1 MAPMVDTVV
10 FMQWLYT
17 QCKAKGCRFVYDY
30 IQGLLSDQA
39 EDLKN
44 KYKAQVIINCS
55 GLNAKELAGDNDVY
69 PSRGAILKVRNDGSL
84 MPKLNHS
91 MSVSITDKIFD
102 SEQADQDFIYILP
115 RNDDKLWLGGLVQ
128 PNQWDQNINL
138 QYPPVRRMFE
148 KLKEFFPPLRNYGDD
163 DVEEVL
169 VGLRPGRK
177 GGNIR
182 LEWDPV
188 SPSVLHNYGHGG
200 AGVTLSWGC
209 AKEVGAM
216 VDHALK
222 RHKLIYMSRL

>member
-1 MAPMVDTVV
+1 M
-10 FMQWLYT
+10 
-17 QCKAKGCRFVYDY
+17 
-30 IQGLLSDQA
+30 LLSFA
-39 EDLKN
+39 TF
-44 KYKAQVIINCS
+44 S
-55 GLNAKELAGDNDVY
+55 
-69 PSRGAILKVRNDGSL
+69 GAILKVRNDGSL

-91 MSVSITDKIFD
+91 MSLTDKIFD

-128 PNQWDQNINL
+128 PNQWDLNINL
-138 QYPPVRRMFE
+138 KYPPVRRMFE

-188 SPSVLHNYGHGG
+188 SSSVLHNYGHGG
-200 AGVTLSWGC
+200 AGFTLSWGC